1 MATSIL
7 YTAPAGIAGA
17 ITRVDDTTVEPGFL
31 AASGAPTLFGQ
42 PVKVET
48 GTGKFLLMGAGSVA
62 GDFYGILIREVPS
75 IGNSATL
82 QGFADG
88 GPNPSSAHGIAVR
101 GYMNVVCPQGTPVR
115 GGAVYV
121 RVVDGGAGKA
131 VGQFE
136 AVSDT
141 TNSVLIPEL
150 SWAVNGKEASTNIAE
165 IRINAQA

>member
-31 AASGAPTLFGQ
+31 AAANGPTLFGQ
-42 PVKVET
+42 PVKVEA
-48 GTGKFLLMGAGSVA
+48 GTGKFLLMGLTSVA
-62 GDFYGILIREVPS
+62 ADFYGILIREVPS
-75 IGNSATL
+75 IGNSTTL
-82 QGFADG
+82 QGLADG
-88 GPNPSSAHGIAVR
+88 GPNLSTAHGIAVR

-136 AVSDT
+136 AVADGA
-141 TNSVLIPEL
+141 NSVLIPSL

-165 IRINAQA
+165 IRVNKQA